1 MKNSRLSSLVILI
14 SIFFFWGF
22 VAASNG
28 ILIPLFK
35 EIFHLTQFKSQMVD
49 LSFYI
54 AYFVGSLI
62 YFLATV
68 FAEDPLQRIGYKK
81 GLIIGL
87 LISAVGAIGFIP

>member
-35 EIFHLTQFKSQMVD
+35 EIFHLTQFQSQLVD
-49 LSFYI
+49 WAFYI
-54 AYFVGSLI
+54 AYFFGSLI
-62 YFLATV
+62 YFFTTIWYK
-68 FAEDPLQRIGYKK
+68 DPLHKIGYKK

-87 LISAVGAIGFIP
+87 LISAVGA